1 MYTCPVSYLYS
12 AFNCYNKLNV
22 QKVEIIVNFKI
33 KYHIMNWTILIFF
46 GIAVI
51 ALIIFLVVRNK
62 KDKEDFEEVLKEDY
76 PKLNE

>member
-1 MYTCPVSYLYS
+1 
-12 AFNCYNKLNV
+12 
-22 QKVEIIVNFKI
+22 
-33 KYHIMNWTILIFF
+33 MNWTILIFF

-51 ALIIFLVVRNK
+51 ALNIFLVVRNK